1 MNQQQTSQQEA
12 DEQEVEEQEEEQ
24 EEEQKEEEEEVNQ
37 LVGNSSRQANGRLTA
52 AKRRSLKVFTLS
64 FQHTVGPVL
73 SCQAWRSLFISRS
86 LKDKTVATN
95 ILNLNYCKYVLPP
108 VPWCTLVY
116 LVHNAE

>member
-12 DEQEVEEQEEEQ
+12 DEQEVEEQ

-73 SCQAWRSLFISRS
+73 SCQARRSS
-86 LKDKTVATN
+86 LRQN
-95 ILNLNYCKYVLPP
+95 CCSEYN
-108 VPWCTLVY
+108 
-116 LVHNAE
+116 